1 MKHIVI
7 VGATSAIAE
16 QCARL
21 WLAQEPARLV
31 LLARDA
37 GRVARLAADLR
48 VRHPQAAIE
57 AVVADF
63 DDAQAIAAQVA
74 AIVAHAPVDIVL
86 IAHGWLPDQTGC
98 QQDIACCRQ
107 ALLIN
112 GVSPLLYA
120 EAFAQHMER
129 AGHGRLALIGSV
141 AGDRGRKSNYIYGA
155 AKGMVA
161 RYAEGLQHR
170 FAASGV
176 RVVLVKPGPTATPM
190 TAHMPGQ
197 GSMASAAEVALR
209 IVRGVERGQA
219 VVYAPPRWRVIMWV
233 IRHLPAVV
241 FNRLDI

>member
-21 WLAQEPARLV
+21 WLVQEPARLV

-37 GRVARLAADLR
+37 GRVARLATDLR

-57 AVVADF
+57 TVAADF

-219 VVYAPPRWRVIMWV
+219 VVYAPPRWRLIMWV

>member
-16 QCARL
+16 QCAHL
-21 WLAQEPARLV
+21 WLAQEPVRLV

-57 AVVADF
+57 TAVADF

-74 AIVAHAPVDIVL
+74 ALVAHAPVDIAL

-120 EAFAQHMER
+120 EAFARHMEQ
-129 AGHGRLALIGSV
+129 AGYGRLALIGSV

-170 FAASGV
+170 FAASAV

-219 VVYAPPRWRVIMWV
+219 VVYAPPRWRLIMWV

>member
-233 IRHLPAVV
+233 IRHLPALV

>member
-37 GRVARLAADLR
+37 GRVARLATDLR

-57 AVVADF
+57 TVAADF

>member
-1 MKHIVI
+1 
-7 VGATSAIAE
+7 
-16 QCARL
+16 
-21 WLAQEPARLV
+21 
-31 LLARDA
+31 
-37 GRVARLAADLR
+37 
-48 VRHPQAAIE
+48 
-57 AVVADF
+57 
-63 DDAQAIAAQVA
+63 
-74 AIVAHAPVDIVL
+74 
-86 IAHGWLPDQTGC
+86 
-98 QQDIACCRQ
+98 
-107 ALLIN
+107 
-112 GVSPLLYA
+112 
-120 EAFAQHMER
+120 
-129 AGHGRLALIGSV
+129 
-141 AGDRGRKSNYIYGA
+141 
-155 AKGMVA
+155 MVA

>member
-21 WLAQEPARLV
+21 WLVQEPARLV

>member
-21 WLAQEPARLV
+21 WLVQEPARLV

-37 GRVARLAADLR
+37 GRVARLATDLR

-57 AVVADF
+57 TVAADF

>member
-37 GRVARLAADLR
+37 GRVARLATDLR

-57 AVVADF
+57 TVAADF

-219 VVYAPPRWRVIMWV
+219 VVYAPPRWRLIMWV